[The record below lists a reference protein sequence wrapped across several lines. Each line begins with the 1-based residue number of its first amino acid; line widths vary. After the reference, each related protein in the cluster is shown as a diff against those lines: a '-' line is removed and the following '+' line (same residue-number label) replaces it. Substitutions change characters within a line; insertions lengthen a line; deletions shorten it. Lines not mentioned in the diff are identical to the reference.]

1 MKDISE
7 HLHNAHREL
16 KDVYEYVND
25 RRYEQALHHAEE
37 ALFHS
42 RCAVL
47 WLKERMD
54 DPTAP
59 DR

>member
-42 RCAVL
+42 RCALL
-47 WLKERMD
+47 WLKERND

>member
-25 RRYEQALHHAEE
+25 RRYEQALHHANE

-47 WLKERMD
+47 WLKERTD

>member
-7 HLHNAHREL
+7 HLHNAHKEL
-16 KDVYEYVND
+16 KAVYELVNEQN
-25 RRYEQALHHAEE
+25 YEEAVNHAEE

-42 RCAVL
+42 RFAVL
-47 WLKERMD
+47 WLKERTD

>member
-7 HLHNAHREL
+7 HLMQAHTAL
-16 KDVYEYVND
+16 KAVYELINEK
-25 RRYEQALHHAEE
+25 RYEEAVTHAED

-47 WLKERMD
+47 WLKERTD

>member
-16 KDVYEYVND
+16 KEVYEYVND

-47 WLKERMD
+47 WLKERTD

>member
-7 HLHNAHREL
+7 HLMHISAAIKH
-16 KDVYEYVND
+16 VYENVNEK
-25 RRYEQALHHAEE
+25 RYEQASFFIED
-37 ALFHS
+37 ALFHT
-42 RCAVL
+42 RCAML
-47 WLKERMD
+47 WLKERTD

>member
-47 WLKERMD
+47 WLKERTD

>member
-16 KDVYEYVND
+16 KNVYEYVND
-25 RRYEQALHHAEE
+25 RRYEQALHHANE

-47 WLKERMD
+47 WLKERTD

>member
-7 HLHNAHREL
+7 HLHNAHKEL
-16 KDVYEYVND
+16 KTVYELVNEQN
-25 RRYEQALHHAEE
+25 YEEAVNHAEE

-47 WLKERMD
+47 WLKERTD